1 MIRQNSEIRQLHVR
15 QCLRS
20 VIHVL
25 ISKSE
30 TLKTCQDSAKTAE
43 GTFRIKVLFLNYGH
57 GKKSIGPRSVGIR
70 LQEVSMS
77 DTCLTRT
84 RDLFEVPVLI
94 SRKKM
99 PILQVASFLYISA
112 FMNNILFD
120 NKYC

>member
-1 MIRQNSEIRQLHVR
+1 MDTEKRVSDM
-15 QCLRS
+15 CPS
-20 VIHVL
+20 
-25 ISKSE
+25 
-30 TLKTCQDSAKTAE
+30 
-43 GTFRIKVLFLNYGH
+43 
-57 GKKSIGPRSVGIR
+57 SVGIR

-77 DTCLTRT
+77 DTCLTRI

-94 SRKKM
+94 SRKKT